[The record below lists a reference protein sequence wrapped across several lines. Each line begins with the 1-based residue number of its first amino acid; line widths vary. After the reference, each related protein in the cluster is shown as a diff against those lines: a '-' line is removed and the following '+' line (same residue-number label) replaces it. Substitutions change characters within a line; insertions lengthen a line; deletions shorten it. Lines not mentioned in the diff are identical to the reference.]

1 MILGSGKSRARTR
14 STYTIKA
21 PAKLN
26 LRLKVI
32 GVRPDGFHELVSVM
46 VPVSLFDEL
55 EITPAPPGTT
65 DLACEGYPVPADEGN
80 LVWRAVAAF
89 RRKTGSAPGLRIRLA
104 KNIPVA
110 AGLGG
115 GSSDA
120 AAVLLCLNEMEGDP
134 LSSRELHE
142 LAAGLGADVPFF
154 LACRPS
160 LARGVGDILEP
171 IANWPAHHYVIVT
184 PRLQVSTAWVYGH
197 LRLKGLTRD
206 EYHYIMQRLS
216 SDLPVV
222 AHILENDL
230 ETVTSASYPIIE
242 TIKRAL
248 LDAGAAGALMT
259 GSGPSV
265 FALFD
270 SPGEAGRAREAVVS
284 RKLGDAF
291 VVTEWERPD
300 RGSCS

>member
-1 MILGSGKSRARTR
+1 MILGSGKSRPRTR
-14 STYTIKA
+14 VTYTIKA

-26 LRLKVI
+26 LRLKVT
-32 GVRPDGFHELVSVM
+32 GVRPDGYHELVSVM

-55 EITPAPPGTT
+55 QLTPAPPGFLELTC
-65 DLACEGYPVPADEGN
+65 DGYAVPADEGN
-80 LVWRAVAAF
+80 LAWRAVAEF
-89 RRKTGSAPGLRIRLA
+89 RRRTGADTGLRIRLA

-120 AAVLLCLNEMEGDP
+120 AAVLLCLNEMEGSP
-134 LSSRELHE
+134 LSTRDLHS

-154 LACRPS
+154 LGCRPS
-160 LARGVGDILEP
+160 LARGIGDVLEP

-216 SDLPVV
+216 GDSLVV

-270 SPGEAGRAREAVVS
+270 SLGVASRAREAVIS
-284 RKLGDAF
+284 RELGDAF

>member
-1 MILGSGKSRARTR
+1 VKPTQYAIR
-14 STYTIKA
+14 A

-26 LRLKVI
+26 LRLKVT
-32 GVRPDGFHELVSVM
+32 GLRPDGYHELVSVM

-55 EITPAPPGTT
+55 QLTAAPPGSMGLTC
-65 DLACEGYPVPADEGN
+65 DGYAVPADEGN

-89 RRKTGSAPGLRIRLA
+89 RRKTGADAGLRIRLI

-120 AAVLLCLNEMEGDP
+120 AAALLCLNEMEGCP

-142 LAAGLGADVPFF
+142 LAAALGADVPFF
-154 LACRPS
+154 LRCTPS
-160 LARGVGDILEP
+160 LARGIGDVLEP
-171 IANWPAHHYVIVT
+171 LRNWPAHHYVIVT
-184 PRLQVSTAWVYGH
+184 PRLQVSTAWAYGR
-197 LRLKGLTRD
+197 LRLKELTRD
-206 EYHYIMQRLS
+206 EYHYTMKRLS
-216 SDLPVV
+216 SDSLVV

-270 SPGEAGRAREAVVS
+270 SPGEASRARESIVS